1 MLWAGSRRVS
11 SVTRI
16 SSQKCQFPRVLIPL
30 SGLAGSLVDFAFS
43 FLILIAMMAWY
54 HVTPTSRLLAL
65 PLLLLLAMLASFAL
79 GLWLA
84 ALNVRYRDVTYVVPF
99 VLQVW
104 LYASPVGIRTTAV
117 PERWRWIYGLNP
129 LVGVIEGFRW
139 ALLGVR
145 WQPGMFVVLST
156 VGVVAGVVAALWY
169 FQRTEDSFA
178 DIV

>member
-1 MLWAGSRRVS
+1 MG
-11 SVTRI
+11 RI
-16 SSQKCQFPRVLIPL
+16 TTSLVGNANLITKVYFPRVLIPL

-54 HVTPTSRLLAL
+54 HIAPTSRLLAL
-65 PLLLLLAMLASFAL
+65 SRCYSLRCSASFAL

-84 ALNVRYRDVTYVVPF
+84 ALNVRYRDITYVVPF
-99 VLQVW
+99 VLQIW
-104 LYASPVGIRTTAV
+104 LYASPVGYPTTAV

-145 WQPGMFVVLST
+145 WQPGTFVVFST
-156 VGVVAGVVAALWY
+156 VGVVVGAVAALWY